1 MNKSEKPKNIEAC
14 DKLINRFLLRGRDF
28 IDYACFP
35 YGQYNAT
42 ISGEPDAHFI
52 SDFQYFVFT
61 KSIKTLESIRT
72 LLAMDH
78 MEDVLILLRTT
89 FEGYLASRF
98 IDEEYD
104 GTLLNDFIF
113 VPQLIAH
120 RKVIYEKEEARD
132 RYSKE
137 LIDFIQR
144 NPSQLKLGK
153 DKAYFSDF
161 YAYLCNYAHCNYSIL
176 RCYVNEHGLFSC
188 EESVNAYMV
197 RVLVLFVYTKIFES
211 IVTVEGED
219 FINKRTEKECY
230 KLVEE
235 ATQFLYD
242 KLEHFS
248 KYECEDSNPEL
259 NKHMKNMFKDM
270 KKSLKEEVGSVNKD
284 FLK

>member
-1 MNKSEKPKNIEAC
+1 M
-14 DKLINRFLLRGRDF
+14 LRGRGF

-35 YGQYNAT
+35 YGQYNAM

-72 LLAMDH
+72 LLAMEH

-104 GTLLNDFIF
+104 SALLNDFIF

-120 RKVIYEKEEARD
+120 RKVIYEKEAARD

-161 YAYLCNYAHCNYSIL
+161 LHPYSDEVPI
-176 RCYVNEHGLFSC
+176 
-188 EESVNAYMV
+188 
-197 RVLVLFVYTKIFES
+197 
-211 IVTVEGED
+211 
-219 FINKRTEKECY
+219 
-230 KLVEE
+230 
-235 ATQFLYD
+235 Q
-242 KLEHFS
+242 
-248 KYECEDSNPEL
+248 YECLPWKTDWKYL
-259 NKHMKNMFKDM
+259 QYHLFFCFQLKHKHHLKICRYRHR
-270 KKSLKEEVGSVNKD
+270 SLYKE
-284 FLK
+284 FR